1 LVIGRSTVRAV
12 WLLLA
17 ALCHRP
23 AYTQQPRDAAPAV
36 TVAIAYLSREQAD
49 PARASLLDPVVADYG
64 LQGAQFGIQEI
75 NRSGAFLGKR
85 YTLIKSVVPGAGDV
99 KAAAEKLLA
108 AGDSL
113 IIADLEGP
121 DLLAIA
127 DLPRARTALILDART
142 SDDSL
147 RQSECRD
154 NVFHLLPNWAMRA
167 DALGQYLVH
176 KNWNRWLLLT
186 GATPADRGYAA
197 AVKRAA
203 ANTGAS
209 IVATRSYEYGAGP
222 DGASDAREQLQT
234 QLAAVTH
241 IPPAYDV
248 VFVTDTTSA
257 FGDYLLFNT
266 WDPRLVAGTHG
277 LTAVAWNP
285 QFREYAAR
293 SVNYRF
299 FLGAKRDM
307 SERDYG
313 NWLATAVIAEA
324 VTRSGKIDTTS
335 IKSYLLSEQFSVPAN
350 KGEGL
355 TFRRWDHQ
363 LRQPLLLFGPRMLV
377 SMAPQPDTRRA
388 RFPADALGFDQA
400 QSECRK
406 VH

>member
-1 LVIGRSTVRAV
+1 LVIGRSTARVFCW
-12 WLLLA
+12 WLG
-17 ALCHRP
+17 ALGFSP
-23 AYTQQPRDAAPAV
+23 AYTQQPAGVAPAV
-36 TVAIAYLSREQAD
+36 TVTIAYLSREQAD
-49 PARASLLDPVVADYG
+49 PARGSLLEPVVADYG
-64 LQGAQFGIQEI
+64 LQGVQFGIEEI
-75 NRSGAFLGKR
+75 NRSGAFLGKH
-85 YTLIKSVVPGAGDV
+85 YALIKSVVPATGDV
-99 KAAAEKLLA
+99 RAAAEKLLA
-108 AGDSL
+108 SGDSL
-113 IIADLEGP
+113 IIADLESA
-121 DLLAIA
+121 DLLAVA
-127 DLPRARTALILDART
+127 DLPRARTAVILDART

-176 KNWNRWLLLT
+176 KNWKRWLLVT
-186 GATPADRGYAA
+186 GATPADRAYAA

-203 ANTGAS
+203 ASAGAT

-222 DGASDAREQLQT
+222 DSASDPREQLQM
-234 QLAAVTH
+234 QLAALTH
-241 IPPAYDV
+241 IPVAYDV
-248 VFVTDTTSA
+248 VLVTDTGNA

-277 LTAVAWNP
+277 LTAVAWNS

-299 FLGAKRDM
+299 YLGAKRDM

-324 VTRSGKIDTTS
+324 VTRGAKIDTGS
-335 IKSYLLSEQFSVPAN
+335 IKTYLLSDPFSVPAN

-388 RFPADALGFDQA
+388 QFPTDALGFDQA
-400 QSECRK
+400 QSKCRN